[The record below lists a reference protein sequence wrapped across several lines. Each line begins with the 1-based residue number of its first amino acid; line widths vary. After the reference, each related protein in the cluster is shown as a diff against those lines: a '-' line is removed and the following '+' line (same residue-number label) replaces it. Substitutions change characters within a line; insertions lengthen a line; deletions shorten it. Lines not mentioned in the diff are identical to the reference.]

1 MADEKVGVPSKK
13 DFWDKLQIVFH
24 PLNGLLTAAAVGLLG
39 YYTSNIVRQSESA
52 ATNERVYTELT
63 SSREQADNALRKDMF
78 LSIIE
83 LFRTSESADLDGRML
98 NLELLV
104 YNFHESLN
112 LKPLFAYMERQIRS
126 SNHPEKKDL
135 DDRLKQMSHD
145 IARRQLLLLEQV
157 GRKFSRT
164 IDFEMLKVSGGYL
177 ELMPETLELGEKQR
191 VFALSVLGT
200 DPETGELLMELGVRT
215 LGDGSAMQLRQFHL
229 GNYDFP
235 MIDNTRL
242 SSDQRAAVVLTNS
255 SEASADITL
264 VYFPGSYAGI
274 KEKVSSDEVLERLRA
289 LGQQPDEN
297 QDQIK

>member
-1 MADEKVGVPSKK
+1 MTDEKEGVPSKK

-39 YYTSNIVRQSESA
+39 YYTSSIVRESESA

-83 LFRTSESADLDGRML
+83 LFRTSGSADLEGRLL

-112 LKPLFAYMERQIRS
+112 LKPLFAYMERQIRN
-126 SNHPEKKDL
+126 SNHPEKRDF
-135 DDRLKQMSHD
+135 DERLKQVAHD
-145 IARRQLLLLEQV
+145 IAKRQLLLLEQV

-164 IDFEMLKVSGGYL
+164 IDLEMVKASGGYL

-191 VFALSVLGT
+191 VFSLSVLGT

-215 LGDGSAMQLRQFHL
+215 LDDGSAMQLRQFHL

-242 SSDQRAAVVLTNS
+242 SSDQRAAIVLTNS
-255 SEASADITL
+255 SETSADITL

-289 LGQQPDEN
+289 LGQQPAQN
-297 QDQIK
+297 QDQTK

>member
-1 MADEKVGVPSKK
+1 MTEEKEFVPSKK

-39 YYTSNIVRQSESA
+39 YYTSNIVRESESA

-63 SSREQADNALRKDMF
+63 STRDQADSSLRKDMF

-83 LFRTSESADLDGRML
+83 LFRTSGSADLEGRML

-112 LKPLFAYMERQIRS
+112 LKPLFAYMERQIRR
-126 SNHPEKKDL
+126 SNHPEKGDFEE
-135 DDRLKQMSHD
+135 RLTQMAHD
-145 IARRQLLLLEQV
+145 IAKRQLLLLEQV

-164 IDFEMLKVSGGYL
+164 IDLEMVKASGGYL
-177 ELMPETLELGEKQR
+177 ELMPETLELGKKQR
-191 VFALSVLGT
+191 VFSLSVLGT
-200 DPETGELLMELGVRT
+200 DPETGELQMELGVRT

-242 SSDQRAAVVLTNS
+242 SSDQRAAIVLTNS
-255 SEASADITL
+255 SDASAEITL

-289 LGQQPDEN
+289 LGQQPEEN
-297 QDQIK
+297 QDQTK

>member
-1 MADEKVGVPSKK
+1 MADEKEGVPSKK

-164 IDFEMLKVSGGYL
+164 IDFEMLKAKRSNWGRSNACSHSRFWAQT
-177 ELMPETLELGEKQR
+177 P
-191 VFALSVLGT
+191 
-200 DPETGELLMELGVRT
+200 
-215 LGDGSAMQLRQFHL
+215 
-229 GNYDFP
+229 
-235 MIDNTRL
+235 RL
-242 SSDQRAAVVLTNS
+242 
-255 SEASADITL
+255 
-264 VYFPGSYAGI
+264 
-274 KEKVSSDEVLERLRA
+274 VSS
-289 LGQQPDEN
+289 
-297 QDQIK
+297 